1 MRKIRNPQDLDFDRL
16 LSGVGPSTAQEDP
29 VARFVGSA
37 RRVAALPPSEST
49 EQRHLSAILETAQ
62 LFVEKGNPVARP
74 ASNAAAPDLQ
84 ASGLPKR
91 RRKFVLSSLFA
102 TLAAKL
108 AAGGIAVAMATTGG
122 LAAAG
127 NLPAPAQDAISMA
140 AEKIGL
146 HIPAADEVDDTVDDS
161 TDLVDDSTDLVDDTT
176 EVVDDV
182 TDVVDDADDP
192 VAGETKGNAV
202 SQAVH
207 DAIASTE
214 PGPER
219 GKAVSEAARNAN
231 GSAGK
236 GNQPEAGRV
245 DQGVL
250 DAVEGTEPGPGRGKA
265 VSEAARQNAG
275 GAPDEGD
282 GDEGDNVGAAQAKR
296 GRP

>member
-1 MRKIRNPQDLDFDRL
+1 M
-16 LSGVGPSTAQEDP
+16 
-29 VARFVGSA
+29 
-37 RRVAALPPSEST
+37 
-49 EQRHLSAILETAQ
+49 
-62 LFVEKGNPVARP
+62 
-74 ASNAAAPDLQ
+74 
-84 ASGLPKR
+84 
-91 RRKFVLSSLFA
+91 LSSLFA

-146 HIPAADEVDDTVDDS
+146 HIPAADEVDGTVDD
-161 TDLVDDSTDLVDDTT
+161 TTDLVDDTT
-176 EVVDDV
+176 DLVDDTTDDV

-231 GSAGK
+231 GSADK

-250 DAVEGTEPGPGRGKA
+250 DAIEGTEPGPGRGKA

-282 GDEGDNVGAAQAKR
+282 GDEGDDVGAAQAKR